1 MGKLSLS
8 LSYHRTARF
17 YGSDQLL
24 IKQLFGFPHVVSE
37 VLLQCSTQCAKL
49 TLTILLLV
57 MLALP
62 SVSVH
67 TSQSVKA
74 KPLLKASII
83 SITESLLSGEKAR
96 VKWGEF
102 MQNLCSTVFKLN
114 CNFRTNKSAHMNQ
127 ESSYHSLRKVLVR

>member
-1 MGKLSLS
+1 MMGKLSLA
-8 LSYHRTARF
+8 LRCHKTARF

-24 IKQLFGFPHVVSE
+24 IKQPRQLFGFPHVVSE
-37 VLLQCSTQCAKL
+37 VLLRCSTQCAKL

-74 KPLLKASII
+74 KEAIV
-83 SITESLLSGEKAR
+83 EG
-96 VKWGEF
+96 F
-102 MQNLCSTVFKLN
+102 YNLHN
-114 CNFRTNKSAHMNQ
+114 
-127 ESSYHSLRKVLVR
+127 